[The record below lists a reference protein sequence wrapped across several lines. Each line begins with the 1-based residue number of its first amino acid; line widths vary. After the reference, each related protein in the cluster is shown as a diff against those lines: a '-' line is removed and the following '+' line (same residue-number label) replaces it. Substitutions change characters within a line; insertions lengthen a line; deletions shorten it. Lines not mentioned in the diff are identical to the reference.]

1 MKKQQRVQI
10 ILVLTG
16 LFLIFSTYFYYPYMN
31 KDKQL
36 KSQSVLEKSDET
48 VRDDNS
54 SNFENVEYNGI
65 YDFNNP
71 FVVKSEKAYIMNDEP
86 DILYMTNMH
95 VILSL
100 ADGRIVNIVSDQG
113 TYNKVTYDCYF
124 EKNVKATDGDTVI
137 LAENLDLL
145 ATKNSVEI
153 YNSVKLNYPTGSL
166 AADKVNYDFETKYF
180 RVSMF
185 DDNEPIK
192 MRVVEWVI

>member
-10 ILVLTG
+10 ILVLIG
-16 LFLIFSTYFYYPYMN
+16 LFLIFSTYFYYPHMN

-36 KSQSVLEKSDET
+36 KSQSALEKSEET
-48 VRDDNS
+48 VEADNS

-95 VILSL
+95 VILYL
-100 ADGRIVNIVSDQG
+100 TDGRTVNIISDQG

-166 AADKVNYDFETKYF
+166 AADKINYDFETKYF
-180 RVSMF
+180 KVSMF
-185 DDNEPIK
+185 DDNETIK
-192 MRVVEWVI
+192 MRVVE

>member
-1 MKKQQRVQI
+1 
-10 ILVLTG
+10 
-16 LFLIFSTYFYYPYMN
+16 MN

-36 KSQSVLEKSDET
+36 KSQSALEKSEET
-48 VRDDNS
+48 VEADNS

-100 ADGRIVNIVSDQG
+100 ADGRIVNIISDQG

-192 MRVVEWVI
+192 MRVVE

>member
-1 MKKQQRVQI
+1 MKKKQQKIQ
-10 ILVLTG
+10 LVLILFG
-16 LFLIFSTYFYYPYMN
+16 LVLILITYFYYPYISKN
-31 KDKQL
+31 KFL
-36 KSQSVLEKSDET
+36 KDQSVLKDLETSD
-48 VRDDNS
+48 DDQS
-54 SNFENVEYNGI
+54 TAFENVEYKGL
-65 YDFNNP
+65 YDLNKP
-71 FVVKSEKAYIMNDEP
+71 FTVQSEKAYILNEDP

-95 VILSL
+95 VILYL
-100 ADGRIVNIVSDQG
+100 TDGRTVNIISDQG

-192 MRVVEWVI
+192 MRVVE

>member
-10 ILVLTG
+10 ILVLIG

-36 KSQSVLEKSDET
+36 KSQSVLEKSEET
-48 VRDDNS
+48 VGADS
-54 SNFENVEYNGI
+54 TSNFENVEYNGI

-71 FVVKSEKAYIMNDEP
+71 FVVKSEKAYILNDEP

-95 VILSL
+95 VILNL
-100 ADGRIVNIVSDQG
+100 TDGRIVNIISDQG

-185 DDNEPIK
+185 DDNETIK
-192 MRVVEWVI
+192 MRVVE

>member
-1 MKKQQRVQI
+1 MKKQQRTQI
-10 ILVLTG
+10 ILVLIG

-31 KDKQL
+31 KHKQL
-36 KSQSVLEKSDET
+36 KSQSVLEKSEET
-48 VRDDNS
+48 VEAYNS

-86 DILYMTNMH
+86 DVLYMTNMH
-95 VILSL
+95 AILYL
-100 ADGRIVNIVSDQG
+100 TDGRIVNIISDQG

-137 LAENLDLL
+137 SAENLDLL

-185 DDNEPIK
+185 DDNETIK
-192 MRVVEWVI
+192 MRVAE

>member
-1 MKKQQRVQI
+1 MKKQQRAQI
-10 ILVLTG
+10 ILVLIG

-31 KDKQL
+31 KHKQL
-36 KSQSVLEKSDET
+36 KSQSVLEKSEET
-48 VRDDNS
+48 VEADNS

-71 FVVKSEKAYIMNDEP
+71 FVVKSEKAYMKNDEP

-95 VILSL
+95 VILYL
-100 ADGRIVNIVSDQG
+100 TDGRIVNIISEQG

-180 RVSMF
+180 KVSMF
-185 DDNEPIK
+185 GDNETIK
-192 MRVVEWVI
+192 MRVVE

>member
-10 ILVLTG
+10 ILALIG

-36 KSQSVLEKSDET
+36 KSQSALEKLEET
-48 VRDDNS
+48 VEADNS

-65 YDFNNP
+65 YDLNNP
-71 FVVKSEKAYIMNDEP
+71 FVVKSEKAYIMNDKP

-95 VILSL
+95 VILYL
-100 ADGRIVNIVSDQG
+100 TDGRTVNIISDQG

-185 DDNEPIK
+185 DDNETIK
-192 MRVVEWVI
+192 MRVVE

>member
-71 FVVKSEKAYIMNDEP
+71 FVVKSEKAYIMDDEP

-95 VILSL
+95 VILYL
-100 ADGRIVNIVSDQG
+100 TDGRIVNIISDQG

-192 MRVVEWVI
+192 MRVVE

>member
-10 ILVLTG
+10 ILVLIG

-36 KSQSVLEKSDET
+36 KSQSLLEKSEET
-48 VRDDNS
+48 VGVDNS

-71 FVVKSEKAYIMNDEP
+71 FVVKSEKAYIMDDEP

-95 VILSL
+95 VILYL
-100 ADGRIVNIVSDQG
+100 TDGRIVNIISDQG

-192 MRVVEWVI
+192 MRVVE

>member
-10 ILVLTG
+10 ILVLIG

-31 KDKQL
+31 KEQRL
-36 KSQSVLEKSDET
+36 KSQSALEKSEET
-48 VRDDNS
+48 VEADNS

-71 FVVKSEKAYIMNDEP
+71 FVVKSEKAYIMDDEP

-95 VILSL
+95 VILYL
-100 ADGRIVNIVSDQG
+100 TDGRIVNIISDQG

-185 DDNEPIK
+185 DDNETIK
-192 MRVVEWVI
+192 MRVVE

>member
-10 ILVLTG
+10 ILVLIG

-31 KDKQL
+31 KDKQF
-36 KSQSVLEKSDET
+36 KSQSVLEKSEET
-48 VRDDNS
+48 IGADNS

-166 AADKVNYDFETKYF
+166 AADKINYDFETKYF
-180 RVSMF
+180 KVSMF
-185 DDNEPIK
+185 DETSVK
-192 MRVVEWVI
+192 MKVVK

>member
-1 MKKQQRVQI
+1 MKKQQRAQI
-10 ILVLTG
+10 ILVLIG

-31 KDKQL
+31 KHKQL
-36 KSQSVLEKSDET
+36 KSQSVLEKSEET
-48 VRDDNS
+48 VEDDNS

-71 FVVKSEKAYIMNDEP
+71 FVVKSEKAYMKNDEP

-95 VILSL
+95 VILYL
-100 ADGRIVNIVSDQG
+100 TDGRIVNIISEQG

-180 RVSMF
+180 KVSMF
-185 DDNEPIK
+185 GDNETIK
-192 MRVVEWVI
+192 MRVVE

>member
-10 ILVLTG
+10 ILVLIG

-71 FVVKSEKAYIMNDEP
+71 FVVKSEKAYIMNNEP
-86 DILYMTNMH
+86 DILHMTNMH
-95 VILSL
+95 VILYL
-100 ADGRIVNIVSDQG
+100 TDGRTVNIISDQG

-192 MRVVEWVI
+192 MRVVE

>member
-1 MKKQQRVQI
+1 MKKQQRAQI
-10 ILVLTG
+10 ILVLIG

-31 KDKQL
+31 KHKQL
-36 KSQSVLEKSDET
+36 KSQSVLEKSEET
-48 VRDDNS
+48 VEADNS

-71 FVVKSEKAYIMNDEP
+71 FVVKSEKAYIKNDDP

-95 VILSL
+95 VILYL
-100 ADGRIVNIVSDQG
+100 TDGRIVNIISDQG

-137 LAENLDLL
+137 SSENLDLL

-180 RVSMF
+180 KVSMF
-185 DDNEPIK
+185 DDNETIK
-192 MRVVEWVI
+192 MRVVE

>member
-180 RVSMF
+180 KVSMF
-185 DDNEPIK
+185 GDNETIK
-192 MRVVEWVI
+192 MKVIK

>member
-1 MKKQQRVQI
+1 MLKRTVDILLALFSLI
-10 ILVLTG
+10 IASPLLVVCILAIW
-16 LFLIFSTYFYYPYMN
+16 L
-31 KDKQL
+31 
-36 KSQSVLEKSDET
+36 
-48 VRDDNS
+48 
-54 SNFENVEYNGI
+54 

-71 FVVKSEKAYIMNDEP
+71 FVVNSEKAYIMNNEP

-95 VILSL
+95 VILYL
-100 ADGRIVNIVSDQG
+100 TDGRIVNIISDQG

-166 AADKVNYDFETKYF
+166 AADKINYDFETKYF
-180 RVSMF
+180 KVSMF
-185 DDNEPIK
+185 DDNETIK
-192 MRVVEWVI
+192 MRVVE